1 MENSFE
7 VLLKIYEKK
16 MNYENEKLD
25 FKEIFNFNNERDK
38 LEILK
43 DLVSFANTNGGYI
56 VYGVTNSYEWIGLD
70 ADRSSEIDDIKIV
83 DFSRKYIDAPLEF
96 KCGTYDLN
104 GNTFYLITIEKH
116 NGELISFTKDGNYSS
131 TSLTKKKKLKQFLK
145 HTHNTDE

>member
-70 ADRSSEIDDIKIV
+70 AYRFAFPIHFMIL
-83 DFSRKYIDAPLEF
+83 FS
-96 KCGTYDLN
+96 
-104 GNTFYLITIEKH
+104 
-116 NGELISFTKDGNYSS
+116 
-131 TSLTKKKKLKQFLK
+131 
-145 HTHNTDE
+145 